1 MRFSVVRTVSKSTG
15 NLQQKQKAELI
26 KMLTSGL
33 SIDQAKKRQAQELE
47 AFDDGELAREVRK
60 REL

>member
-33 SIDQAKKRQAQELE
+33 SIDQAKKRQARELE